1 MSTIARKLHYKN
13 NWLAWIPIVQF
24 VLLPI
29 LAKKH
34 WAWVFIFL
42 VPIAGLVFMIIWT
55 WTIYERRKYPG
66 YLALIPLAGVIPII
80 GILATIAHLVV
91 MGFVA
96 WYDR

>member
-1 MSTIARKLHYKN
+1 
-13 NWLAWIPIVQF
+13 
-24 VLLPI
+24 
-29 LAKKH
+29 
-34 WAWVFIFL
+34 
-42 VPIAGLVFMIIWT
+42 MIIWT